1 MPLKQVVID
10 FLGTD
15 APTDD
20 DWNQKVEDML
30 SKNDTLETENQGL
43 QEEQKDLKK
52 SVEDLEK
59 LKPSAEL
66 GDKYL
71 ADTREAALA
80 AYKKAKG
87 EEASEAME
95 KTIQNA
101 SLEDAKAL
109 KEEFEAEVEKKF
121 PLKCESC
128 GSLQLSRRSSEEGD
142 LEGGSDGDE
151 DENDYILD
159 DKKEE

>member
-1 MPLKQVVID
+1 MPLTKSVIN

-20 DWNQKVEDML
+20 DWNQKVEEML
-30 SKNDTLETENQGL
+30 SRNDTLETENQGL
-43 QEEQKDLKK
+43 LEEKK
-52 SVEDLEK
+52 ELQGSVEELEE

-71 ADTREAALA
+71 ADTREAALV
-80 AYKKAKG
+80 AYKKARG
-87 EEASEAME
+87 DEASEAME
-95 KTIQNA
+95 KTIQSA
-101 SLEDAKAL
+101 GLEEAKAL

-121 PLKCESC
+121 PLKCEAC
-128 GSLQLSRRSSEEGD
+128 GVIASLSRRSSVEGD
-142 LEGGSDGDE
+142 PESEGESFDESEYKLE
-151 DENDYILD
+151 